1 MNQRG
6 NLLFNQGKRCLLL
19 LTILLTAVGA
29 YANRVT
35 KTYYYFDQNDIT
47 YYQFADYGYNEGCW
61 ITSTTNLTLVS
72 GVTYEKVY
80 SVTVRA
86 GFANYGVITTA
97 TLSVNGEADEDI
109 YQTDDNTYQGSRNNI
124 QLSDYTFTLNEDDT
138 DVRITLYANNQG
150 DFLIESVTVEYE
162 ETPGYGISLLTSSSD
177 SGVRITTKNAAD
189 VLNDGGSVK
198 FDGVNTLILND
209 ASFLKLMI
217 TDDEAFPDGLNV
229 YLKGV
234 NNMNY
239 NGAAF
244 DRSGA
249 VNSIPLTF
257 MTDDL
262 NPGTLNYSCPLGKPA
277 TIADAFTGFTLY
289 YKNQLTATL
298 MPTANQSQLITITT
312 LLPPIITKEGK
323 ENEADIT
330 FSEEDFKDGTEYK
343 SLVNFL
349 LNGIL
354 YTIPADDDGFLAD
367 GTIGTVAINSK
378 MAQADVDAIA
388 AQVDEGTLIPCTND
402 YAEAFQGL
410 TFLLP
415 AGAGTIDIEAK
426 TNEAGV
432 LNVKIGNKEAHVYQD
447 AVDDYKEYE
456 IPYACTKPTYVFI
469 YNTATSASRIDK
481 DDRAPG
487 RKMTTTTSLK
497 KVRINARS
505 VSSCGTP
512 PMNPMI
518 LTKEDIASQVSI
530 LLKGDHLTINN
541 MSVTGLADDVFEDV
555 PNDITYIDLSNTSIS
570 DVIVDRTVAPFKNIP
585 DNVFIYMPVG
595 NVMTEGTNNVIIGAV
610 CPSMLLDANSD
621 FEVAY
626 DFMAE
631 GLTQGQYIKGE
642 KYSVCFPYSID
653 TELAAT
659 LGVFYTM
666 TVEEDDK
673 LKMTVVPET
682 EANQPYMFKA
692 AADASITTTMVD
704 IKADESF
711 ASSRKS
717 SAFPIEF
724 IGTYKTVDIISGGTT
739 KYYFFDQAEKTF
751 KRVETSTL
759 VAPFSTYIKM
769 TISSTWVKTPEVL
782 ETSWSDEEEET
793 GINSIRISSTDGRW
807 YNLKGHPTERPV
819 SKGVYIYKGRRVLV
833 K

>member
-1 MNQRG
+1 MRK
-6 NLLFNQGKRCLLL
+6 NLLYNQGKRYLLL
-19 LTILLTAVGA
+19 LTILFMAVGS
-29 YANRVT
+29 YADRVT

-61 ITSTTNLTLVS
+61 VTSTTNLTLVS

-109 YQTDDNTYQGSRNNI
+109 YQTDVNTYQGSRDKI

-138 DVRITLYANNQG
+138 DVQITLYANNQG

-162 ETPGYGISLLTSSSD
+162 ETPGYGISLLTSPSD

-249 VNSIPLTF
+249 ANSIPLTF

-298 MPTANQSQLITITT
+298 TPTANQSQLITITT
-312 LLPPIITKEGK
+312 LLPPIITKEGE

-330 FSEEDFKDGTEYK
+330 FKESDFKDGTEYK

-354 YTIPADDDGFLAD
+354 FTIPGDDDGFLAD
-367 GTIGTVAINSK
+367 GTIGTVAINSV
-378 MAQADVDAIA
+378 MSQADVNTIA
-388 AQVDEGTLIPCTND
+388 AQVNEGTLIPCTED
-402 YAEAFQGL
+402 YAEIFRGL

-415 AGAGTIDIEAK
+415 AGSGTIEIKAK

-447 AVDDYKEYE
+447 AVNDYKEYE

-469 YNTATSASRIDK
+469 YNTATSASRIDE
-481 DDRAPG
+481 DNRAPG
-487 RKMTTTTSLK
+487 KKMTTTTGLQRL
-497 KVRINARS
+497 KVRAQR
-505 VSSCGTP
+505 VSSGSTP
-512 PMNPMI
+512 PTNPVL
-518 LTKEDIASQVSI
+518 LTKESIASQVSA
-530 LLKGDHLTINN
+530 LSKGDHLTIYNTN
-541 MSVTGLADDVFEDV
+541 VTGLADDVFEDV
-555 PNDITYIDLSNTSIS
+555 PNDITYIDLSNTRIS
-570 DVIVDRTVAPFKNIP
+570 DVTVDRTAAPFKNIP

-595 NVMTEGTNNVIIGAV
+595 NLMTEETDNVIIGTV
-610 CPSMLLDANSD
+610 CPSMQIDAIND

-626 DFMAE
+626 DFTAE
-631 GLTQGQYIKGE
+631 ELTQGHYNKGE
-642 KYSVCFPYSID
+642 KYSVCFPYAID

-659 LGVFYTM
+659 LGVFYTL
-666 TVEEDDK
+666 TVEEDNK
-673 LKMTVVPET
+673 LKMTVVPTT

-692 AADASITTTMVD
+692 TADAGITTTMVD
-704 IKADESF
+704 VKANSSSS
-711 ASSRKS
+711 SSRKS
-717 SAFPIEF
+717 ASSFNF
-724 IGTYKTVDIISGGTT
+724 MGTYKALDITSGGTT
-739 KYYFFDQAEKTF
+739 KYYIFDQTEKLF
-751 KRVETSTL
+751 KRVETSTQ
-759 VAPFSTYIKM
+759 VAPFSAYLKM
-769 TISSTWVKTPEVL
+769 NLSSSWAITPEVL
-782 ETSWSDEEEET
+782 ETIWSDEEEQT
-793 GINSIRISSTDGRW
+793 GIGSIKISSADERW
-807 YNLKGHPTERPV
+807 YNLNGQSIERPL
-819 SKGVYIYKGRRVLV
+819 SKGVYIHQGRRVLV